1 MRRLVAW
8 ALASAV
14 AVAGYACGSSPVSP
28 QTAPAAAASQ
38 PARVPGEYLV
48 TLTVPPDARVIRDV
62 YGRFGIKSIQEL
74 GSNVF
79 LVTLVEDPGPETMVK
94 LRAEHLRIKSVEPN
108 FVYRI
113 Q

>member
-1 MRRLVAW
+1 M
-8 ALASAV
+8 ALAM
-14 AVAGYACGSSPVSP
+14 AGAAAGTACGSSPVGP
-28 QTAPAAAASQ
+28 QAAPAAATSQ

-48 TLTVPPDARVIRDV
+48 TLTVSADAKVIRDV
-62 YGRFGIKSIQEL
+62 YGRFGIKSVQEL

-79 LVTLVEDPGPETMVK
+79 LVTLVEDPGPEAMVK
-94 LRAEHLRIKSVEPN
+94 LRAENLRIKSVEPN